1 MKNSAQLKLLSIRDE
16 REVLSLRDLSARV
29 GSDPL
34 LVQAS
39 NGNTSIKLDG
49 ILWIKASGKW
59 LAHAMQEEMLVPLEL
74 GEVKEC
80 MENDTEILSPYA
92 PKDELRP
99 SIETAMHA
107 ILRHRVVIH
116 VHSINA
122 LAWAIRLDGPDQ
134 LKERLAGLHWQWI
147 PYAASGIPLAQ
158 EIEKAVATAPETDV
172 LILGNHGLVVCGRD
186 CHTAEELLWKVERR
200 LAITPRRFPKPDTTV
215 LTMIARFSRWQ
226 FPDVDSLHALG
237 TDAVSRKILKGGV
250 LYPCQAIF
258 LGQTMPLLPP
268 AVVLS
273 KFSERLNSKDRT
285 PPFVAVERSGV
296 MLNENMTS
304 AERATLIGLVQV
316 TQRTEESARLRYL
329 KGAEVA
335 DVLSNGVHGY
345 KEVVVMGE
353 KANSP
358 GEIKKLDEKRASSA
372 DRLSA
377 GAGSCLPSAGLGL
390 TPRGQL
396 ESVRVRQ
403 YGSSGRKEGHARRR
417 LQSQWSKFDLAAG
430 DAEN

>member
-1 MKNSAQLKLLSIRDE
+1 VKNSAQLKLLSIRDE

-59 LAHAMQEEMLVPLEL
+59 LAHAMQEEMLVPIEL
-74 GEVKEC
+74 AEVKEC
-80 MENDTEILSPYA
+80 MENDTEIASRYPLQTQV
-92 PKDELRP
+92 RP
-99 SIETAMHA
+99 SIETPMHA

-122 LAWAIRLDGPDQ
+122 LAWAIRVDGPDQ

-158 EIEKAVATAPETDV
+158 EIEKAVATAPETDI
-172 LILGNHGLVVCGRD
+172 LILGNHGLVVCGQD
-186 CHTAEELLWKVERR
+186 CSAAERLLREVERR
-200 LAITPRRFPKPDTTV
+200 LAIAPRRYPKPDTTV
-215 LTMIARFSRWQ
+215 LALIARFSRWQ
-226 FPDVDSLHALG
+226 IPAVDSLHALG
-237 TDAVSRKILKGGV
+237 TDVVSRKILRGGV

-258 LGQTMPLLPP
+258 LGQAMPLFPP
-268 AVVLS
+268 AVVV
-273 KFSERLNSKDRT
+273 SEFRERMNGKDRT

-296 MLNENMTS
+296 MLNEKLTN

-316 TQRTEESARLRYL
+316 TLRTDESARLRYL
-329 KGAEVA
+329 KGAEVTDA
-335 DVLSNGVHGY
+335 LSKGAHGCEEVL
-345 KEVVVMGE
+345 EE

-358 GEIKKLDEKRASSA
+358 AGVKELDEERTASV
-372 DRLSA
+372 DRLFA
-377 GAGSCLPSAGLGL
+377 GAGPA
-390 TPRGQL
+390 
-396 ESVRVRQ
+396 
-403 YGSSGRKEGHARRR
+403 
-417 LQSQWSKFDLAAG
+417 
-430 DAEN
+430 